1 VAGEST
7 AQRTSSAYTAAAI
20 CARFHVKREAGKLL
34 RDGMG
39 PHQFVRALMADKQ
52 YVSAIDFLAYALA
65 AREGVW
71 WGCLCLQHACGNSL
85 SPEEKIGCR
94 AAVQWVMDAS
104 DENRV
109 AAQAPAQQAGLK
121 SPAGQLAMAA
131 SQTSQ
136 GLDPAPVAAS
146 RAVAAAVKMISIKAD
161 PELVSETQRLFVE
174 LGLAWLKPDSTRS

>member
-1 VAGEST
+1 VNGEST
-7 AQRTSSAYTAAAI
+7 AQLTNSAYTAAAI
-20 CARFHVKREAGKLL
+20 CARFNLKREARKLL

-39 PHQFVRALMADKQ
+39 PHEFVHALMADKQ
-52 YVSAIDFLAYALA
+52 YVSAIDFMAYALA

-71 WGCLCLQHACGNSL
+71 WGCLCLQYACGTSL

-104 DENRV
+104 EENRV

-131 SQTSQ
+131 TQTSL
-136 GLDPAPVAAS
+136 GLDPAPVPAS
-146 RAVAAAVKMISIKAD
+146 RAVAAAVKMTSIKAD
-161 PELVSETQRLFVE
+161 PELVSDTQRLFVE
-174 LGLAWLKPDSTRS
+174 LGLTWLKPDATES